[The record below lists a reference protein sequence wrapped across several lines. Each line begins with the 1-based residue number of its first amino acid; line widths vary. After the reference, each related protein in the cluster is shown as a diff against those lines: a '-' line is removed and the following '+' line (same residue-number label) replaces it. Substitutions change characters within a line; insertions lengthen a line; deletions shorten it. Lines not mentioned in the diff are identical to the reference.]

1 MKVVNHLVGRKK
13 VMIAPGVKLM
23 MIWKVSWLTDTAIH
37 DMIIIEAAR
46 PSGHIGPRGPIHCLP
61 PPWECFSCVL
71 IIIIAVRKRGS
82 YLEYERNYSRHC
94 QSNGWYMTEKNEC
107 NMVTSTCSRWKSCSS
122 FHQSSSSPSPCHL
135 PWVGKHWKRNSGSDR
150 WCSCWATCQSQEA
163 PPNSTLWKQ
172 FKQKAQGKKTAK
184 EKTRLS

>member
-94 QSNGWYMTEKNEC
+94 QSNGWYMTEKKWMQYGYFNLQPLEELQLLPSIQQLPIPMSSALGRQALEEKLWIRL
-107 NMVTSTCSRWKSCSS
+107 MVLMLGNLSKPRGSS
-122 FHQSSSSPSPCHL
+122 KL
-135 PWVGKHWKRNSGSDR
+135 DIV
-150 WCSCWATCQSQEA
+150 EA
-163 PPNSTLWKQ
+163 L
-172 FKQKAQGKKTAK
+172 
-184 EKTRLS
+184 